1 MTRVIINLLFTFLL
15 AVGSNM
21 SYAGKSCLSLKMQP
35 VNSKGEEIKTFCV
48 VPLYSKSKG
57 TRWLSGEIKGQIDS
71 SRFLIW
77 VSEKTEEMTE
87 GCRWESDQ
95 IIPIPLGVTGSGIY
109 PVAGTMLYLKRGYAP
124 SLQGGSAGRREITR
138 FLMTEG
144 DSESIV
150 EHLLSGHTDQNRLVE
165 IYKQSPKQEI
175 IDEFSDE
182 EREKLRRCY
191 YGGEV
196 KEKIEPGTLL
206 ERK

>member
-1 MTRVIINLLFTFLL
+1 
-15 AVGSNM
+15 
-21 SYAGKSCLSLKMQP
+21 
-35 VNSKGEEIKTFCV
+35 
-48 VPLYSKSKG
+48 
-57 TRWLSGEIKGQIDS
+57 
-71 SRFLIW
+71 
-77 VSEKTEEMTE
+77 
-87 GCRWESDQ
+87 
-95 IIPIPLGVTGSGIY
+95 
-109 PVAGTMLYLKRGYAP
+109 
-124 SLQGGSAGRREITR
+124 
-138 FLMTEG
+138 MTEG